1 MIFEQIRRGFSED
14 KGLSQNLTK
23 YRTNCFCES
32 IIIFFFTCKLSEFMM
47 NE

>member
-23 YRTNCFCES
+23 YRTNCFMNQS
-32 IIIFFFTCKLSEFMM
+32 LYFFYL
-47 NE
+47 

>member
-23 YRTNCFCES
+23 YRTNCFYES
-32 IIIFFFTCKLSEFMM
+32 IIIFFLLLNLVNS
-47 NE
+47 

>member
-1 MIFEQIRRGFSED
+1 MIFEQIRRVFSED

-32 IIIFFFTCKLSEFMM
+32 IIIFFLLVNLVNS
-47 NE
+47 